1 MFRGADLYEHK
12 EDSLSSNSIYM
23 LAIIVAFFAFF
34 YFMAIRPQSKQ
45 RKAHQEMMNT
55 LAKGDLVMT
64 SGGMYGKIKRVE
76 DTVVVI
82 EIAKGVTMKVAR
94 RAIAD
99 IIRDSERAKL
109 LAPEGVG
116 GTVAAKGSRAAK
128 SESSDDVSEESSDV
142 VGDDSADS

>member
-1 MFRGADLYEHK
+1 M
-12 EDSLSSNSIYM
+12 SSNSIYM

-64 SGGMYGKIKRVE
+64 SSGIYGKVKRVE
-76 DTVVVI
+76 DTVVVV
-82 EIAKGVTMKVAR
+82 EIAKGVTMKVVR

-109 LAPEGVG
+109 LAPEGVS
-116 GTVAAKGSRAAK
+116 GTGAAKGTRAAK
-128 SESSDDVSEESSDV
+128 SDSSQDANEDSSDV
-142 VGDDSADS
+142 AADDSAES

>member
-1 MFRGADLYEHK
+1 M
-12 EDSLSSNSIYM
+12 SSNSIYM

-45 RKAHQEMMNT
+45 RKAHQEMMST

-64 SGGMYGKIKRVE
+64 GSGIYGKVKRVE
-76 DTVVVI
+76 DTVVVV

-99 IIRDSERAKL
+99 IIRDSERVKA
-109 LAPEGVG
+109 LAPEG
-116 GTVAAKGSRAAK
+116 TSAVAGGSRPARLSK
-128 SESSDDVSEESSDV
+128 T
-142 VGDDSADS
+142 DSAGDVEAEGPSDAGDES